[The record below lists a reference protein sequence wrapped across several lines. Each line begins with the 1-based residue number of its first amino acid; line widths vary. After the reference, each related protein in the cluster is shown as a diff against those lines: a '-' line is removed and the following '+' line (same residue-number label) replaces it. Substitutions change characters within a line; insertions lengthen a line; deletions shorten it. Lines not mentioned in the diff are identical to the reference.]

1 MAKDTNQAGLD
12 PNQQAELK
20 KRLLD
25 LRAELAQRRV
35 GQLERQTA
43 LRSEVEDEGDSA
55 SRANNEDTLITLA
68 ESELDRVGEID
79 RALAKFDS
87 GEYGLDEETGEPIG
101 FERLRLIPWARY
113 SAATQESLER

>member
-1 MAKDTNQAGLD
+1 MAKDKTEAGLD
-12 PNQQAELK
+12 ANQQAALK

-25 LRAELAQRRV
+25 ARSELTQRRA
-35 GQLERQTA
+35 GQLERQSA

-68 ESELDRVGEID
+68 ESERDRVGEID

-101 FERLRLIPWARY
+101 FERLQVIPWARY
-113 SAATQESLER
+113 SAATQETLER